1 MNVFNCSFYAYGYDI
16 GSDEGLVTL
25 YSGDD
30 EQEAI
35 RLAKEG
41 LATCTHTVAGRS
53 RCRSNLASFT
63 RPIITP
69 PTKTLDD
76 VKYVD
81 SSKAI
86 IFRPLE

>member
-1 MNVFNCSFYAYGYDI
+1 MNVFNCSFYAYGYVI
-16 GSDEGLVTL
+16 GSDEGLVAL

-35 RLAKEG
+35 RLANEG

-53 RCRSNLASFT
+53 RCRGDLASFI
-63 RPIITP
+63 RPINTP

-76 VKYVD
+76 VKCVH
-81 SSKAI
+81 S
-86 IFRPLE
+86 PLTGIKPDC